1 MAVPTYL
8 VTLSDDTG
16 STKYDI
22 TSYVLS
28 VNITRGR
35 SRELDKFEA
44 GSFSITLQNNTR
56 YFDPNNTSSPI
67 YTLIT
72 PKRYI
77 EIWSGGLKQFDGY
90 VLDWNFSYDVSG
102 ESIATV
108 IGADA
113 FGFLANQALTGS
125 VTTET
130 SELTGARLTKVAADP
145 RITWPFGG
153 IYTVFDEGRRT
164 LQADTIA
171 PNTNALEYMQ
181 LIERT
186 EGGYLYVSRDG
197 ALTFVQSANPLIS
210 LISFTDSG
218 TAGAYNIPY
227 QGIDIIYGSELL
239 YTQVIL
245 TRLNG
250 GTVTA
255 TRQTSI
261 NTYGAAAYQGDTYL
275 HNANSETE
283 KQAYLLV
290 SKYSVPEYRFDS
302 VTVSLTSLSATKQTN
317 LLILDLAN
325 IADVTFKPN
334 QTGSSITKT
343 VRIIGIEHQMKPDD
357 HIVTYRFASI
367 VNEQLLLDNT
377 VFAKLGSYV
386 LGF

>member
-1 MAVPTYL
+1 MAVPTYK

-56 YFDPNNTSSPI
+56 YFDPTNTSSPI

-102 ESIATV
+102 ESVATV

-130 SELTGARLTKVAADP
+130 SELTGARLTKIAADP

-153 IYTVFDEGRRT
+153 IYTVFDVGRRT

-197 ALTFVQSANPLIS
+197 ALTFDQSANPPIT
-210 LISFTDSG
+210 IVSFTDSG
-218 TAGAYNIPY
+218 VAGAYNIPY
-227 QGIDIIYGSELL
+227 QGIEIVYGSELL
-239 YTQVIL
+239 YNQVIL

-255 TRQTSI
+255 TRQSSI

-275 HNANSETE
+275 HNTNLDTE

-290 SKYSVPEYRFDS
+290 AKYSVPEYRFES
-302 VTVSLTSLSATKQTN
+302 ITVSLTSLSASKQGI
-317 LLILDLAN
+317 LLALDLPN
-325 IADVTFKPN
+325 VVDVTFTPN
-334 QTGSSITKT
+334 KTGSAITRT
-343 VRIIGIEHQMKPDD
+343 VRILGIEHEMSVDD
-357 HIVTYRFASI
+357 HKITYRFGSV

-377 VFAKLGSYV
+377 VFAKLDSYV